1 MSGNK
6 EEVVLSGF
14 TVAAVFV
21 AALNTSP
28 CLLADFLDEERRPAG
43 RASFIDRAI
52 P

>member
-21 AALNTSP
+21 AALNASP